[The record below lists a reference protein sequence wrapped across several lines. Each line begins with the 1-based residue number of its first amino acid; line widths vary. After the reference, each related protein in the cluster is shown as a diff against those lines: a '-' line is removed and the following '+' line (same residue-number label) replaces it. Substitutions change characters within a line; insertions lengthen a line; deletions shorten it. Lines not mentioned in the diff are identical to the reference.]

1 MSLREDMA
9 SELSGVF
16 FDPDDFA
23 TKGLYTSISGA
34 VATVN
39 VIIDLSVQRDGFESQ
54 VAVDH
59 DEITFAKAD
68 ICDPKRGDTFD
79 DGTYSVEF
87 VSRITDDEQT
97 SIWLV
102 K

>member
-9 SELSGVF
+9 TELSGVF

-23 TKGLYTSISGA
+23 TQGLYTSISGA

-59 DEITFAKAD
+59 DEITFAKSD
-68 ICDPKRGDTFD
+68 ICEPKRGDTFD